1 MYLSVIR
8 RAKIYLP
15 KVGADAFFEALTEF
29 GIGQIVDKVTGNNK
43 KAKALKLT
51 YKADNRETLRV
62 YELMYEKSKKEG
74 VIFDPLGVFYVV
86 ENRNSDSS

>member
-43 KAKALKLT
+43 KAKQST
-51 YKADNRETLRV
+51 
-62 YELMYEKSKKEG
+62 G
-74 VIFDPLGVFYVV
+74 GGF
-86 ENRNSDSS
+86 